1 MGGARAYGSSHVL
14 RNHEN
19 PTPENPTGRTLCLTK
34 LYGSN
39 FLLPS
44 VNSTFFYLGTQ
55 ARVLVARC
63 VCMHCVATLS
73 LC

>member
-1 MGGARAYGSSHVL
+1 MGGARAYGRSHVL
-14 RNHEN
+14 RNREN
-19 PTPENPTGRTLCLTK
+19 STLENPTGRTLCITK

-39 FLLPS
+39 FLFPS
-44 VNSTFFYLGTQ
+44 INSTFHLGTQ
-55 ARVLVARC
+55 ARVRVARR